1 MPFGAKTLRAV
12 RRPCQASEQLRP
24 LQRDATY
31 SAKQAGIMRLNQLA
45 LGPDCGNLCRMPPD
59 DNPRKTSGPDE
70 PAPTVID
77 PTRLLAKDELIGQVL
92 NGRYLI
98 QHELKRGGM
107 GVVYLAL
114 DQQLHSRRVVIK
126 VLLDEAF
133 QSEYVVQKFR
143 QEVEAL
149 SRIDHP
155 GIVGI
160 IDAGELQNG
169 KPFIIMQYVEGVT
182 LRSAISPE
190 GMNLERTAELLK
202 QIGRA
207 LAAAHNRGIL
217 HRDLKPDNIML
228 QDLGHGEEQV
238 KIIDFGIAKV
248 KDSVIAPSTSLN
260 LSPGTVAYMA
270 PEQLNGRPIT
280 AATDIFALGAITYE
294 MVTGRKPFNPETGFE
309 LLQMQQTGVRVK
321 PADLR
326 PSLPIKAQEVILK
339 ALSFSPV
346 DRYSEPREFADSF
359 AGAIA
364 QDLQSGAVP
373 EPADFVLPPTQL
385 SNEETPLAKAPPG
398 PQPKTL
404 QVPFRAAQAPG
415 PSVGHGPSVSQ
426 LGLGGRADGARQS
439 KSLFPWIAGVGVL
452 VLAIAAVAA
461 WTISRS
467 RTNGPKNAPAP
478 SATERLLS
486 YGLTVQKMREG
497 RPYQDPFESSGQEI
511 FENGWKFRMNISSP
525 QEGYLYLL
533 NEGPAAGDATTY
545 NMLFP
550 ETKTNNGSS
559 RVAADQKLQTAW
571 MRFDDHQ
578 GTEKFWL
585 VWSASPV
592 KELEAVT
599 DAVNEK
605 DQGEIKDSGKA
616 RDVQEFLKKHSSP
629 KPEVAKDSAK
639 KQTTVKGR
647 GDALV
652 SFIELEHH

>member
-1 MPFGAKTLRAV
+1 MPT
-12 RRPCQASEQLRP
+12 
-24 LQRDATY
+24 
-31 SAKQAGIMRLNQLA
+31 
-45 LGPDCGNLCRMPPD
+45 D

-70 PAPTVID
+70 PAPTVMD
-77 PTRLLAKDELIGQVL
+77 PTRLPAKDELIGQVL

-98 QHELKRGGM
+98 QHEIKRGGM

-155 GIVGI
+155 GIIGI

-182 LRSAISPE
+182 LRSAINPE

-207 LAAAHNRGIL
+207 LAAAHSRGIL

-280 AATDIFALGAITYE
+280 AATDIFSLGAITYE

-326 PSLPIKAQEVILK
+326 PSLPIEAQEVILK
-339 ALSFSPV
+339 ALSFNPA
-346 DRYSEPREFADSF
+346 DRYTAPREFADSF
-359 AGAIA
+359 AGAVA
-364 QDLQSGAVP
+364 QDLQSLGVS

-385 SNEETPLAKAPPG
+385 SNEETPLAKASPG
-398 PQPKTL
+398 PQLKTL
-404 QVPFRAAQAPG
+404 QVPFRAAQAPAA
-415 PSVGHGPSVSQ
+415 SVGQPSHGPSVSQ
-426 LGLGGRADGARQS
+426 LGLGGRADGDRRS
-439 KSLFPWIAGVGVL
+439 KSRFPWIAGVVVL
-452 VLAIAAVAA
+452 VLAIAGLAA
-461 WTISRS
+461 WALLRPG
-467 RTNGPKNAPAP
+467 TNESKNPPAP
-478 SATERLLS
+478 PGTQRLLS
-486 YGLTVQKMREG
+486 YGLTVQKMRSG
-497 RPYQDPFESSGQEI
+497 RPYQDRFESSGQEI
-511 FENGWKFRMNISSP
+511 FENGWKFRVHLTSP
-525 QEGYLYLL
+525 QTGYLYLL
-533 NEGPAAGDATTY
+533 NEGPAAGGATTY
-545 NMLFP
+545 NMLFAASAANSNVP
-550 ETKTNNGSS
+550 PVTANQKTE
-559 RVAADQKLQTAW
+559 TAW
-571 MRFDDHQ
+571 MVFDDHQ
-578 GTEKFWL
+578 GTERFWI
-585 VWSASPV
+585 VWAAQAV
-592 KELEAVT
+592 AELEAVKGVIN
-599 DAVNEK
+599 AK
-605 DQGEIKDSGKA
+605 DKGEIGDADQAKA
-616 RDVQEFLKKHSSP
+616 VKLLLEKHSSD
-629 KPEVAKDSAK
+629 KPEAQKDTVN
-639 KQTTVKGR
+639 KQTNLKGK
-647 GDALV
+647 GDVLV
-652 SFIELEHH
+652 HLLELEHH